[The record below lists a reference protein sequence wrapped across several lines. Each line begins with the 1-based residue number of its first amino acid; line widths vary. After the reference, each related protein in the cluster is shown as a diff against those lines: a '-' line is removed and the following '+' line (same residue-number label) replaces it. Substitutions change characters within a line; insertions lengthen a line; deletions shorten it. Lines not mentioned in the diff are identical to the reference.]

1 MTTQLP
7 LKTDYQAVRAQL
19 EQAFSKNLAE
29 VEAQALAKM
38 PKAVAEEMSGG
49 YVRDVS
55 ALVSLFTPDYF
66 AECVEAYDGDTA
78 EHEFFDFCI
87 SEMNETIAYLA
98 LCAWPKVVGG
108 DTAWGALSFALE
120 QQWSDKVSFKDEEE
134 TSHHVMAE
142 TDDEALLEA
151 WGSYTPEPRVN
162 GLDEGHDYFLVYD
175 ENDGEPKPALGRE
188 MTKKFR
194 LMFDEPDAEL
204 ESFTAS
210 LVEAGF
216 APVFSEQVEYNNS
229 PDEAQVVDEVA
240 F

>member
-120 QQWSDKVSFKDEEE
+120 QQWSDKVIIKVE
-134 TSHHVMAE
+134 M
-142 TDDEALLEA
+142 TDKKERHPDEALFDIGSDLTELQEQFGGAFSHEEA
-151 WGSYTPEPRVN
+151 
-162 GLDEGHDYFLVYD
+162 
-175 ENDGEPKPALGRE
+175 
-188 MTKKFR
+188 
-194 LMFDEPDAEL
+194 
-204 ESFTAS
+204 
-210 LVEAGF
+210 EA
-216 APVFSEQVEYNNS
+216 
-229 PDEAQVVDEVA
+229 VVDGFDGDVQRARLLYWTLTEGYVSYLTVEDIIKA
-240 F
+240 GKG